1 MGFSR
6 EEWDW
11 MEAEWA
17 FHLHGRSAFL
27 SSEDFRRLQVW
38 EGDGVTPEII
48 VNAMGAYFERRSKRP
63 RPRSFVKVEHIA
75 KDVAKGLKLRE
86 ALCRGEAPT
95 ADFGAWSGVAEPL
108 RSDPKARIAFETWQR
123 LKALTPSPDA
133 PGFLDHFDAERSARK
148 ELLALAEALLG
159 PGTEPLRKELE
170 ERLIEAQLK
179 PETLVWKRAFLHHWE
194 LRIAEAYG
202 IPT

>member
-1 MGFSR
+1 MAYSR

-27 SSEDFRRLQVW
+27 SNEDFRQLQLW
-38 EGDGVTPEII
+38 ETEAVPAEII
-48 VNAMGAYFERRSKRP
+48 VNAMGAFFERRAKRS

-75 KDVAKGLKLRE
+75 KDVDKGLKLRE
-86 ALCRGEAPT
+86 ALQRGEAPK
-95 ADFGAWSGVAEPL
+95 ADLGAWSGVSEPL

-123 LKALTPSPDA
+123 LKASVPAPDA

-148 ELLALAEALLG
+148 ALLALAETMLG
-159 PGTEPLRKELE
+159 PGTEPIRLELE
-170 ERLIEAQLK
+170 ERLLEAQLK
-179 PETLVWKRAFLHHWE
+179 PESLVWKRAFLHHWD
-194 LRIAEAYG
+194 LRIAEAFG

>member
-1 MGFSR
+1 MVYSR

-11 MEAEWA
+11 VEGEWA
-17 FHLHGRSAFL
+17 YHLHGRSAFL
-27 SSEDFRRLQVW
+27 SSEDFHRLQLW
-38 EGDGVTPEII
+38 EGEAVPAEII

-86 ALCRGEAPT
+86 ALQRGEAPA
-95 ADFGAWSGVAEPL
+95 ADFGAWSGVSEPL

-123 LKALTPSPDA
+123 LKASAPSPDA
-133 PGFLDHFDAERSARK
+133 PGFLEHFDAERSARK
-148 ELLALAEALLG
+148 ELLARAEAMLG
-159 PGTEPLRKELE
+159 PETTPLRTELE

-179 PETLVWKRAFLHHWE
+179 PQSLVWKRAFQHHWE
-194 LRIAEAYG
+194 LRIAEALG